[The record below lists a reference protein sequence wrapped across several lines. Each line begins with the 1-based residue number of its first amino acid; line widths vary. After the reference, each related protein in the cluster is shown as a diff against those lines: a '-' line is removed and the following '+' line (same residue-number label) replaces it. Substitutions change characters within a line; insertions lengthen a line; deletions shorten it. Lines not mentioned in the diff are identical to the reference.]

1 MADRDKE
8 RFERNQNLIARMAA
22 PPTRAELLAQLDEE
36 LNEALDL
43 AVQLNER
50 TTVRGL
56 RMVRLELCQ
65 IRRRE
70 DQEKG
75 MTIPPFVMPCIPP
88 AT

>member
-8 RFERNQNLIARMAA
+8 RFERNQNLIARRAA
-22 PPTRAELLAQLDEE
+22 PPTRAQLLAQLDED
-36 LNEALDL
+36 LNEAIDL

-56 RMVRLELCQ
+56 RMVCLELCQ

-70 DQEKG
+70 DRRNKG
-75 MTIPPFVMPCIPP
+75 
-88 AT
+88 

>member
-1 MADRDKE
+1 LNVVKQGTGHGGSGQRTI
-8 RFERNQNLIARMAA
+8 ERNQNLIARMAA

-36 LNEALDL
+36 LNEAIDL

-70 DQEKG
+70 DLRKKG
-75 MTIPPFVMPCIPP
+75 
-88 AT
+88 